1 MEFPGGSA
9 CYESSVTAVAQV
21 QFLGWE
27 LPHASGTAKKTNE
40 QTKTKQSKC
49 KERIKKKN
57 PKAHYIYEC
66 ACKNYKE
73 NISELNFTVY

>member
-49 KERIKKKN
+49 KERIKKKIQRLITFMN
-57 PKAHYIYEC
+57 VHAKTIKKILA
-66 ACKNYKE
+66 N
-73 NISELNFTVY
+73 

>member
-21 QFLGWE
+21 QFLARE

-49 KERIKKKN
+49 KERIKKKIQRLITLMN
-57 PKAHYIYEC
+57 VHAKTIKKILA
-66 ACKNYKE
+66 N
-73 NISELNFTVY
+73 